1 MKESQSKV
9 NKSLIP
15 DLNGIISPIT
25 ARAGLNVGNSFLM
38 TLNSKLK
45 NNKLP
50 KLNRELDSIARKTK
64 SNSTSAL
71 TDVQIITSELQKRLS
86 PRDRKR

>member
-45 NNKLP
+45 NNK
-50 KLNRELDSIARKTK
+50 
-64 SNSTSAL
+64 
-71 TDVQIITSELQKRLS
+71 
-86 PRDRKR
+86 